1 MQRLEAVDHLENP
14 VDQFLPFAI
23 TKTSQSDSAA

>member
-1 MQRLEAVDHLENP
+1 MQRLEAVDDLENA

-23 TKTSQSDSAA
+23 AKIPESDSAA

>member
-1 MQRLEAVDHLENP
+1 MQRLEAVDDFENT

-23 TKTSQSDSAA
+23 AKTSQSHRAT